1 MKKDRNCGCEGN
13 YPVYPAYPGMMPQG
27 MMSMPMNQMQPMMP
41 TQSFDIPTGNSSS
54 IEQQLANM
62 NSQINSLERR
72 ISNLESLVGNPTKYN
87 NSIFRK
93 VFVSSTF
100 YIKFS
105 YLSHFYCS
113 LYS

>member
-13 YPVYPAYPGMMPQG
+13 YPVYPTYPGMIPQC
-27 MMSMPMNQMQPMMP
+27 MMGMPMNQMQPMM
-41 TQSFDIPTGNSSS
+41 TNQNYGIPTGNSSS

-87 NSIFRK
+87 NSNYQ
-93 VFVSSTF
+93 VM
-100 YIKFS
+100 
-105 YLSHFYCS
+105 
-113 LYS
+113 